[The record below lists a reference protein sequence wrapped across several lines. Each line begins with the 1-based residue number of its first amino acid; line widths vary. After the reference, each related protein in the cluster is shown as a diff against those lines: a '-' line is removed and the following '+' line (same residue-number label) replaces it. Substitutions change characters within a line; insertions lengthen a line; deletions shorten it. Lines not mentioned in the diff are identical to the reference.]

1 MLQSIVV
8 MQVCRAAGHQSGFAA
23 KIPHDPQHLLK
34 ALSSGE
40 LVTISVGQVD
50 ESEGIGRSSLT
61 AETRQ
66 HQRKESWSAVLSSDL
81 C

>member
-8 MQVCRAAGHQSGFAA
+8 MQVCRAAGHQSGLAA